1 MKQIKHNCKGFAW
14 SLCAKKLLFAVLL
27 LSGLLLAGCQ
37 KRETPL
43 QEGES
48 EYQVYYMNQAV
59 TKLIAQPYRTKTTDT
74 EALIGEL
81 MENLLHVPAD
91 LEAQVVL
98 SDKVVYQGCRKD
110 DTVLYLFFDN
120 NYTSM
125 NACQEILCRAALA
138 RTLTQV
144 PGIEYISIYSGDQP
158 LLERSGMPAGP
169 ISPQISWTASQM
181 SMPTSARS

>member
-1 MKQIKHNCKGFAW
+1 MERTKHNRGSSVW
-14 SLCAKKLLFAVLL
+14 SFGANGLLLLVVLLF
-27 LSGLLLAGCQ
+27 GLMLAGCQ
-37 KRETPL
+37 KREKPL
-43 QEGES
+43 ENGES
-48 EYQVYYMNQAV
+48 EYQIYYMNQAV

-144 PGIEYISIYSGDQP
+144 PGFEYISI
-158 LLERSGMPAGP
+158 
-169 ISPQISWTASQM
+169 
-181 SMPTSARS
+181 

>member
-1 MKQIKHNCKGFAW
+1 MELWRKRSA
-14 SLCAKKLLFAVLL
+14 S
-27 LSGLLLAGCQ
+27 SGSPAFRTYAGWVSEAE
-37 KRETPL
+37 KPL
-43 QEGES
+43 ENGES
-48 EYQVYYMNQAV
+48 EYQIYYMNQAV

-125 NACQEILCRAALA
+125 NACQEILCR
-138 RTLTQV
+138 RRW
-144 PGIEYISIYSGDQP
+144 PGP
-158 LLERSGMPAGP
+158 
-169 ISPQISWTASQM
+169 
-181 SMPTSARS
+181 

>member
-1 MKQIKHNCKGFAW
+1 
-14 SLCAKKLLFAVLL
+14 
-27 LSGLLLAGCQ
+27 
-37 KRETPL
+37 
-43 QEGES
+43 
-48 EYQVYYMNQAV
+48 
-59 TKLIAQPYRTKTTDT
+59 
-74 EALIGEL
+74 

-138 RTLTQV
+138 WTLTQV

-158 LLERSGMPAGP
+158 LLDKSGMPAGP
-169 ISPQISWTASQM
+169 ISAADFVDSITDVNAYERTELTLYFTDANGTLLYPEKRSVMHNVNTSVERVIIEELISGPEQPGL
-181 SMPTSARS
+181 MPNAKFRHQDLKRVGQRERLLCEF